1 MNNKII
7 FGQYYDSDS
16 WLHRLDPR
24 TKILSL
30 LCFVAFLF
38 VINNIF
44 VLLGF
49 SLLLLFLILT
59 TKTPF
64 NRFLKSIRLMSYVL
78 IFTFVIHLFLVFLS
92 FV

>member
-30 LCFVAFLF
+30 ISFVVFLF
-38 VINNIF
+38 VIDNIF
-44 VLLGF
+44 ILLGF
-49 SLLLLFLILT
+49 TLFLLLLILT
-59 TKTPF
+59 TKTPI
-64 NRFLKSIRLMSYVL
+64 NRFFKSIRMMSYIL
-78 IFTFVIHLFLVFLS
+78 IFTFIFQNIFANW
-92 FV
+92 